1 LFIGRRQWTE
11 TGLFRRVV
19 QPLGELFQLSGSHQ
33 FAQMP
38 VHRGGQACEILPP
51 IDAAGL
57 QFVRK
62 VRSGAA
68 EGLCRI
74 RNGGRHG

>member
-1 LFIGRRQWTE
+1 M
-11 TGLFRRVV
+11 V
-19 QPLGELFQLSGSHQ
+19 QTLGELLQLPGGHQ

-38 VHRGGQACEILPP
+38 VHRSGQTCEIFPP

-62 VRSGAA
+62 VRGGASRR
-68 EGLCRI
+68 LSRI